1 MRSTSAGSRP
11 TSRQASSTLAR
22 SGCDA
27 VRPVPDVVVPAV
39 PGVGV
44 GHRGAQHP
52 RPVRADHQRRAG
64 RPRAARQELAIAGLV
79 PAAVEV
85 DGAVAQERPDDR
97 ERLLEPVDP
106 VVVRVAVGAELGLV
120 PAGAEAEDEP
130 AATQLVD
137 RGGLLGEQGGVVEVR
152 AGDERPEL
160 DPRRRGGDRGQERPR
175 LPRAAGRPV
184 LPAIEEVLADPDG
197 VEPEVLD
204 RAGHVEELGP
214 ADLALDLGELD
225 ADLERAGG
233 RRRSSSKRSGPRRRR
248 QADVACAA
256 R

>member
-1 MRSTSAGSRP
+1 M
-11 TSRQASSTLAR
+11 
-22 SGCDA
+22 
-27 VRPVPDVVVPAV
+27 
-39 PGVGV
+39 

-52 RPVRADHQRRAG
+52 RPVRADHQRRAAG
-64 RPRAARQELAIAGLV
+64 PRAARQELAIAGLV

-130 AATQLVD
+130 AATHLVD
-137 RGGLLGEQGGVVEVR
+137 RGGLLGEQGRVVEVR
-152 AGDERPEL
+152 AGDQRPEL
-160 DPRRRGGDRGQERPR
+160 DPRRRGGDRRQQRPR
-175 LPRAAGRPV
+175 LPRAAGRPI
-184 LPAIEEVLADPDG
+184 LPAIEEVLADPHG

-225 ADLERAGG
+225 ADLERAAGHG
-233 RRRSSSKRSGPRRRR
+233 VGR
-248 QADVACAA
+248 QAGCVTAVAIA
-256 R
+256 RRCSGVLPQQPPTMVAPATRISTTWPAIVTGSAR